1 MHILHD
7 LLTTL
12 DRRTLAKI
20 EKKVTEKSRQ
30 VLYLR
35 LLHSK
40 NDNDTITARKADLA
54 RILGVFNV
62 RSVAFTWLSLIVPF
76 QAELVLNTDVIVS
89 ETHRDASKI
98 WKTIG
103 GRVYSVSASCFQS
116 VDNRRM
122 LTVA

>member
-1 MHILHD
+1 M
-7 LLTTL
+7 
-12 DRRTLAKI
+12 AKI
-20 EKKVTEKSRQ
+20 EKKVTEKSKQ

-89 ETHRDASKI
+89 ETHRDVSKI
-98 WKTIG
+98 WKVIG

-116 VDNRRM
+116 VDNWRM